1 MNDDIDCGTTPIEL
15 KREADFELGLMTVR
29 PSASEIVVDG
39 AAQRIEPRVMQTLV
53 ALAQAGGAVV
63 SRDELMARCWEG
75 AVVSED
81 AVTRAVGQVRRL
93 SRQAPGSFALETI
106 PKVGYRL
113 VRAAAAAPG
122 PAIPARSFEPRSRAF
137 SLGRLVGLAVAA
149 GVVVAAGRLLLN
161 PAVTT
166 PPAPVEPS
174 ARLGDLGTPNADAHD
189 RWLRATQLL
198 DVGGRDNTLRAEE
211 LL

>member
-93 SRQAPGSFALETI
+93 TELEI
-106 PKVGYRL
+106 G
-113 VRAAAAAPG
+113 RASC
-122 PAIPARSFEPRSRAF
+122 RER
-137 SLGRLVGLAVAA
+137 V
-149 GVVVAAGRLLLN
+149 
-161 PAVTT
+161 
-166 PPAPVEPS
+166 
-174 ARLGDLGTPNADAHD
+174 
-189 RWLRATQLL
+189 
-198 DVGGRDNTLRAEE
+198 
-211 LL
+211 